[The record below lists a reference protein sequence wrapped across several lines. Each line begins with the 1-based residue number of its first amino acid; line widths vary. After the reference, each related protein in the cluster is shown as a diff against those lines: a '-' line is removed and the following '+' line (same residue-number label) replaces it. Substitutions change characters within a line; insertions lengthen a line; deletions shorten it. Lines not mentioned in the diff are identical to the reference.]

1 MKYEMVAGF
10 ETHVELSTNTKIFC
24 SCTTQFGGEPN
35 THCCPICI
43 GLPGTLPKLNRR
55 VVEFAI
61 KAGLATN
68 CEIAGISKMD
78 RKNYCYPDLPKAYQ
92 ISQYDMPLCKNGYIS
107 LSNGRKIRILRIH
120 IEEDAGKLVHSKGS
134 TLVDYNRGG
143 VPLIEIVTEPDFRS
157 PDEAREYVEKLQL
170 IMRYIGV
177 SDCKMQEGSMRCDVN
192 ISVRPQGSEKLG
204 TRTEIK
210 NMNSITFITKAM
222 EYEFNR
228 QVDLIESGEQV
239 IQETLRYD
247 DVTNTTSG
255 MRGKEDANDYRYFRD
270 PDLVTI
276 NVPREKVEEIRK
288 SLPELPEKKRPEL
301 LRGVG
306 VEARLR
312 VLQYFLPVAEYLTVE
327 VAPKGL
333 DYFESAIKDTKT
345 PKTASNFIIGQIFR
359 TVENESEKEEFD
371 IKVSPESLNELIK
384 LIDSGKIRMN
394 LAKSTLDKMLETGKR
409 PSELISE
416 SDMGGLDDSA
426 LAELCTQAVNA
437 NPNAVA
443 DYKNGKEKAIKAIVG
458 FVMKNSRGKADA
470 VAAENK
476 IKEIIAGM

>member
-1 MKYEMVAGF
+1 MKYELVAGF
-10 ETHVELSTNTKIFC
+10 ETHVELATNTKIFC

-43 GLPGTLPKLNRR
+43 GLPGTLPKLNKK
-55 VVEFAI
+55 VVEYAI
-61 KAGLATN
+61 RAGLATN
-68 CEIAGISKMD
+68 CHIAEISKMD

-92 ISQYDMPLCKNGYIS
+92 ISQYDKPLCEHGYIQ

-120 IEEDAGKLVHSKGS
+120 IEEDAGKLVHRRGD

-157 PDEAREYVEKLQL
+157 VDEAKEYVEKLQN

-192 ISVRPQGSEKLG
+192 ISVRPEGSEKLG

-210 NMNSITFITKAM
+210 NMNSITFIAKAM
-222 EYEFNR
+222 EYEFER
-228 QVDLIESGEQV
+228 QVDLIESGEKV

-276 NVPREKVEEIRK
+276 NVPLELVEEIK
-288 SLPELPEKKRPEL
+288 ESLPELPEAKLKRYTEELGIPETDAL
-301 LRGVG
+301 LLTKYRN
-306 VEARLR
+306 
-312 VLQYFLPVAEYLTVE
+312 VAEY
-327 VAPKGL
+327 
-333 DYFESAIKDTKT
+333 FEKASEGTKN
-345 PKTASNFIIGQIFR
+345 PRTAANFIIGQIFR
-359 TVENESEKEEFD
+359 TVETESDKEKFD
-371 IKVSPESLNELIK
+371 IKVSAESLKELIE
-384 LIDSGKIRMN
+384 LLDSGKIRMN
-394 LAKSTLDKMLETGKR
+394 LAKATLDKMLETGKGAKDF
-409 PSELISE
+409 ISE
-416 SDMGGLDDSA
+416 SDMGGLDENA
-426 LAELCTQAVNA
+426 LTELCRQAVES
-437 NPNAVA
+437 NPKAVS
-443 DYKNGKEKAIKAIVG
+443 DYLGGKEKAIKAMVG

-470 VAAENK
+470 ALAEQK
-476 IKEIIAGM
+476 LIEMIKNG